1 MQRTATFLWHL
12 VPTATLAIALALV
25 SPGGVR
31 AQDAN
36 ATAGTTSARQIVISL
51 TERRLHLLEEGR
63 PPRSFPV
70 AIGRPGVA
78 IPLGDSQVLR
88 KRRNPTWRPTANQR
102 RENPALPASVPPGPS
117 NPLGKFALDLGWTA
131 IAIHGT
137 NEPDSVGRRAS
148 GGCFR
153 MLPADIAALFEM
165 VPVGTPVRVVSGSA
179 IVPAPQPAIAVAVP
193 AALPTP
199 TPPPSPLPTVA
210 PPPLPILPDPRC
222 ATAGAPLRR
231 DDLHGARTLPRW
243 TGGRAGCTSVTSPP
257 CRRSAATPRPTRCSG
272 RSAASTTAS
281 PPAAGSAAA
290 WRRTRRSPPR
300 RRPACATPWPCGW
313 RRQSAADRRP
323 IRTGNLSRL
332 RRTATPLR
340 LGHPG
345 LSQGRIVHAV

>member
-25 SPGGVR
+25 SPDILR
-31 AQDAN
+31 AQDR
-36 ATAGTTSARQIVISL
+36 ATTTETISARQIVISL

-78 IPLGDSQVLR
+78 IPLGDSRVLR
-88 KRRNPTWRPTANQR
+88 KRRNPTWHPTANQR

-165 VPVGTPVRVVSGSA
+165 VPVGTPVRVVSG
-179 IVPAPQPAIAVAVP
+179 P
-193 AALPTP
+193 AALPSPQPAVAVTAAVSSLP
-199 TPPPSPLPTVA
+199 IPASPIPAPPPKVA
-210 PPPLPILPDPRC
+210 SQKAASLPLPILPDPRC

-231 DDLHGARTLPRW
+231 MICTVPDLAALD
-243 TGGRAGCTSVTSPP
+243 GRARALHQRHLAALPAE
-257 CRRSAATPRPTRCSG
+257 RRD
-272 RSAASTTAS
+272 
-281 PPAAGSAAA
+281 AAA
-290 WRRTRRSPPR
+290 YALLQEERRFDDRITARCWVRRGMEEDPAVAAAAEACLRDALSVRLEEAKR
-300 RRPACATPWPCGW
+300 R
-313 RRQSAADRRP
+313 
-323 IRTGNLSRL
+323 
-332 RRTATPLR
+332 
-340 LGHPG
+340 
-345 LSQGRIVHAV
+345 

>member
-25 SPGGVR
+25 SPGVLR
-31 AQDAN
+31 AQDA
-36 ATAGTTSARQIVISL
+36 GTTSETTAGVTPPRRIVISL

-78 IPLGDSQVLR
+78 IPLGDSRVLR
-88 KRRNPTWRPTANQR
+88 KRRNPIWHPTANQR
-102 RENPALPASVPPGPS
+102 RENPALPVSVPPGPS

-179 IVPAPQPAIAVAVP
+179 VLPSPQPAVAAAAAASSPPIP
-193 AALPTP
+193 A
-199 TPPPSPLPTVA
+199 PPPKVA
-210 PPPLPILPDPRC
+210 PPLPILPDPRC

-231 DDLHGARTLPRW
+231 MICTVPDLAALD
-243 TGGRAGCTSVTSPP
+243 GRARGLHQRHLAALPAE
-257 CRRSAATPRPTRCSG
+257 RRD
-272 RSAASTTAS
+272 
-281 PPAAGSAAA
+281 AAA
-290 WRRTRRSPPR
+290 YALLQEERRFDDRITARCWVRRGMEEDPAVAAAAEACLRDALSVRLEEAKR
-300 RRPACATPWPCGW
+300 R
-313 RRQSAADRRP
+313 
-323 IRTGNLSRL
+323 
-332 RRTATPLR
+332 
-340 LGHPG
+340 
-345 LSQGRIVHAV
+345 

>member
-31 AQDAN
+31 AQDT
-36 ATAGTTSARQIVISL
+36 ATTAETPSPRRIVISL

-88 KRRNPTWRPTANQR
+88 KRRNPTWHPTANQR
-102 RENPALPASVPPGPS
+102 RDNPALPASVPPGPS
-117 NPLGKFALDLGWTA
+117 NPLGEFALDLGWTA

-165 VPVGTPVRVVSGSA
+165 VPVGTPVRVVSGPA
-179 IVPAPQPAIAVAVP
+179 IVPAPQPASAVAVP

-199 TPPPSPLPTVA
+199 APPPS
-210 PPPLPILPDPRC
+210 LPIVPDPRC
-222 ATAGAPLRR
+222 TTAGAPLRR
-231 DDLHGARTLPRW
+231 MICTMPDLAALD
-243 TGGRAGCTSVTSPP
+243 GRARGLHQRHLAALPAE
-257 CRRSAATPRPTRCSG
+257 RRD
-272 RSAASTTAS
+272 
-281 PPAAGSAAA
+281 AAA
-290 WRRTRRSPPR
+290 YALLQEERRFDDRITARCWVRRGMEEDPAVAAAARACLSDALTVRLEQAKR
-300 RRPACATPWPCGW
+300 R
-313 RRQSAADRRP
+313 
-323 IRTGNLSRL
+323 
-332 RRTATPLR
+332 
-340 LGHPG
+340 
-345 LSQGRIVHAV
+345 

>member
-31 AQDAN
+31 AQDRVVASASDA
-36 ATAGTTSARQIVISL
+36 ATAPRPRIVISL
-51 TERRLHLLEEGR
+51 TERRLHLLEDGR

-88 KRRNPTWRPTANQR
+88 KRRNPTWHPTANQR

-137 NEPDSVGRRAS
+137 NEPVSVGRRAS

-153 MLPADIAALFEM
+153 MLPADIATLFEA
-165 VPVGTPVRVVSGSA
+165 VPVGASVRVVSGPA
-179 IVPAPQPAIAVAVP
+179 ILPPPQPAVAIAVAAPLP
-193 AALPTP
+193 APA
-199 TPPPSPLPTVA
+199 PPPLAKVA
-210 PPPLPILPDPRC
+210 PPPLPILADPRC

-231 DDLHGARTLPRW
+231 MICTVPELAALD
-243 TGGRAGCTSVTSPP
+243 GRARGLHQRHLAALPAE
-257 CRRSAATPRPTRCSG
+257 RRD
-272 RSAASTTAS
+272 
-281 PPAAGSAAA
+281 AAA
-290 WRRTRRSPPR
+290 YALLQEERRFDDRITARCWVRRGMEEDPAVAAAARACLSDALTVRLEEAKR
-300 RRPACATPWPCGW
+300 R
-313 RRQSAADRRP
+313 
-323 IRTGNLSRL
+323 
-332 RRTATPLR
+332 
-340 LGHPG
+340 
-345 LSQGRIVHAV
+345 

>member
-31 AQDAN
+31 AQDT
-36 ATAGTTSARQIVISL
+36 ATTAETPSPRRIVISL

-88 KRRNPTWRPTANQR
+88 KRRNPTWHPTANQR
-102 RENPALPASVPPGPS
+102 RDNPALPASVPPGPS
-117 NPLGKFALDLGWTA
+117 NPLGEFALDLGWTA

-165 VPVGTPVRVVSGSA
+165 VQVGTSVRVASGPA
-179 IVPAPQPAIAVAVP
+179 IVPAPQPAGAVAVP
-193 AALPTP
+193 VALPTP
-199 TPPPSPLPTVA
+199 APPPSLPKVA
-210 PPPLPILPDPRC
+210 PPLPIVPDPRC
-222 ATAGAPLRR
+222 TTAGAPLRR
-231 DDLHGARTLPRW
+231 MICTMPDLAALD
-243 TGGRAGCTSVTSPP
+243 GRARGLHQRHLAALPAE
-257 CRRSAATPRPTRCSG
+257 RRD
-272 RSAASTTAS
+272 
-281 PPAAGSAAA
+281 AAA
-290 WRRTRRSPPR
+290 YALLQEERRFDDRVTARCWVRRGMEEDPAVAAAARACLSDALTVRLEEAKR
-300 RRPACATPWPCGW
+300 R
-313 RRQSAADRRP
+313 
-323 IRTGNLSRL
+323 
-332 RRTATPLR
+332 
-340 LGHPG
+340 
-345 LSQGRIVHAV
+345 

>member
-31 AQDAN
+31 AQDAD

-165 VPVGTPVRVVSGSA
+165 VPVGTPVRVVSGPTVLPS
-179 IVPAPQPAIAVAVP
+179 PQPAVAVA
-193 AALPTP
+193 AAASPLPI
-199 TPPPSPLPTVA
+199 PPSPPTVA
-210 PPPLPILPDPRC
+210 LPLPILPDPRC

-231 DDLHGARTLPRW
+231 MICTVPDLAALD
-243 TGGRAGCTSVTSPP
+243 GRARGLHQRHLAALPAE
-257 CRRSAATPRPTRCSG
+257 RRD
-272 RSAASTTAS
+272 
-281 PPAAGSAAA
+281 AAA
-290 WRRTRRSPPR
+290 YALLQEERRFDDRITARCWVRRGMEEDPAVAAAAEACLRDALAVRLEEAKR
-300 RRPACATPWPCGW
+300 R
-313 RRQSAADRRP
+313 
-323 IRTGNLSRL
+323 
-332 RRTATPLR
+332 
-340 LGHPG
+340 
-345 LSQGRIVHAV
+345 

>member
-25 SPGGVR
+25 SPDILR
-31 AQDAN
+31 AQDR
-36 ATAGTTSARQIVISL
+36 ATTTETISARQIVISL

-78 IPLGDSQVLR
+78 IPLGDSRVLR
-88 KRRNPTWRPTANQR
+88 KRRNPTWHPTANQR

-117 NPLGKFALDLGWTA
+117 NPLGRFALDLGWTA

-165 VPVGTPVRVVSGSA
+165 VPVGTPVRVVSG
-179 IVPAPQPAIAVAVP
+179 PATLPSPQPAVAVA
-193 AALPTP
+193 AAVS
-199 TPPPSPLPTVA
+199 PPPIPA
-210 PPPLPILPDPRC
+210 PAPKVVPPLPILPDPRC

-231 DDLHGARTLPRW
+231 MICTVPDLAALD
-243 TGGRAGCTSVTSPP
+243 GRARALHQRHLAALPAE
-257 CRRSAATPRPTRCSG
+257 RRD
-272 RSAASTTAS
+272 
-281 PPAAGSAAA
+281 AAA
-290 WRRTRRSPPR
+290 YALLQEERRFDDRITARCWVRRGMEEDPAVAAAAEACLRDALSVRLEEAKR
-300 RRPACATPWPCGW
+300 R
-313 RRQSAADRRP
+313 
-323 IRTGNLSRL
+323 
-332 RRTATPLR
+332 
-340 LGHPG
+340 
-345 LSQGRIVHAV
+345 

>member
-31 AQDAN
+31 AQDAD

-148 GGCFR
+148 GGRFR

-165 VPVGTPVRVVSGSA
+165 VPVGTPVRVVSGPTVLPS
-179 IVPAPQPAIAVAVP
+179 PQPAVAVA
-193 AALPTP
+193 AAASPLPI
-199 TPPPSPLPTVA
+199 PPSPPTVA
-210 PPPLPILPDPRC
+210 LPLPILPDPRC

-231 DDLHGARTLPRW
+231 MICTVPDLAALD
-243 TGGRAGCTSVTSPP
+243 GRARGLHQRHLAALPAE
-257 CRRSAATPRPTRCSG
+257 RRD
-272 RSAASTTAS
+272 
-281 PPAAGSAAA
+281 AAA
-290 WRRTRRSPPR
+290 YALLQDERRFDDRITARCWVRRGMEEDPAVAAAAEACLRDALAVRLEEAKR
-300 RRPACATPWPCGW
+300 R
-313 RRQSAADRRP
+313 
-323 IRTGNLSRL
+323 
-332 RRTATPLR
+332 
-340 LGHPG
+340 
-345 LSQGRIVHAV
+345 